1 MKKVLITGA
10 AGFVGSALY
19 RHLESR
25 EETGAK
31 RYQIAG
37 IDNLR
42 RGNPGCIPLS
52 GTGEGEMLDY
62 AWTHADQLT
71 GVDAIIHLAAHATVK
86 ECQDHPLEAFYNN
99 LVHPVN
105 LAVRLTQLYPADAL
119 PTLIYAST
127 GSLHSTGPFTG
138 IYDVTKRAL
147 EDALRQFYP
156 SAVGLRFGT
165 VCGVSPNPRRTML
178 NAMVDDALEHGRI
191 TVQNP
196 AVTRP
201 ILAMKDLCRAVER
214 MIENPI
220 AGVHDLASF
229 SGTVEALALTIAKE
243 TGAEMWRGEDSEAYD
258 FDMPSRSLKGCI
270 ETLLHVIEDLIE
282 AWHDRHRAD
291 RNVGETV

>member
-1 MKKVLITGA
+1 MKKIVITGA
-10 AGFVGSALY
+10 AGFIGSALY
-19 RHLESR
+19 RHLER
-25 EETGAK
+25 TE
-31 RYQIAG
+31 RYQLAG

-62 AWTHADQLT
+62 AWMHADQISN
-71 GVDAIIHLAAHATVK
+71 VDAIVHLAAHATVK

-105 LAVRLTQLYPADAL
+105 LAVRLTQLYPADASTSRL

-127 GSLHSTGPFTG
+127 GSLHSTGPFTS

-147 EDALRQFYP
+147 EESLAQFYP

-165 VCGVSPNPRRTML
+165 VCGASPNPRRTML

-196 AVTRP
+196 HVRRP
-201 ILAMKDLCRAVER
+201 ILAMKDLCRAVEQ
-214 MIENPI
+214 MIEQPV
-220 AGVHDLASF
+220 AGVHGLSSCVGAVLGYAEAVMIETNTTYDIQP
-229 SGTVEALALTIAKE
+229 GTP
-243 TGAEMWRGEDSEAYD
+243 AYD
-258 FDMPSRSLKGCI
+258 FEMTNADWFRPI
-270 ETLLHVIEDLIE
+270 ESAASIIDDLIE